1 MDALADDWIVDRL
14 EVAYYVGMMEHLL
27 ERDHD
32 AGRHLERTL
41 AAAQET
47 GKTFVLAPA
56 GAALAQAKLRRGRVV
71 EAAETASDAVDA
83 ARLTGN
89 PQSVAQALAAQARA
103 LLVAGEL
110 REALAAAQE
119 SVRLAGELEPSALA
133 TASALALGAALL
145 EAGRPAEAAAAVR
158 TTARL
163 PLVPGTTGCEAHELL
178 VRAAL
183 AGGSR
188 EEAERLAGRAEARAG
203 RVDLPVTWAQAGR
216 ARALVSLDAGDAAG
230 AAHAALAAAASA
242 ATVGAVLEEARAQLL
257 AGVATA
263 AAGDR
268 DGAVAELT
276 TARETFETCGAK
288 RLADECAQ
296 ELRRLGERVPRRSAR
311 LDAGEGVA
319 GVDQPRARDRPARA
333 RRQDEPRDRRRA
345 VPQREDRRD
354 APAQHLRQARRGVA
368 QGRRRGGRA
377 RRAGLSVPE
386 GAVMGAH

>member
-1 MDALADDWIVDRL
+1 MA
-14 EVAYYVGMMEHLL
+14 
-27 ERDHD
+27 
-32 AGRHLERTL
+32 
-41 AAAQET
+41 
-47 GKTFVLAPA
+47 
-56 GAALAQAKLRRGRVV
+56 

-89 PQSVAQALAAQARA
+89 PQSVAQALAAQSRA

-110 REALAAAQE
+110 RDALAAAQE

-230 AAHAALAAAASA
+230 AARAALAAAASA
-242 ATVGAVLEEARAQLL
+242 ATVGAVLE
-257 AGVATA
+257 AGAGA
-263 AAGDR
+263 AARG
-268 DGAVAELT
+268 
-276 TARETFETCGAK
+276 
-288 RLADECAQ
+288 
-296 ELRRLGERVPRRSAR
+296 RRLGCRGRSGRGGGGAQ
-311 LDAGEGVA
+311 EG
-319 GVDQPRARDRPARA
+319 ARDVRDVWREAA
-333 RRQDEPRDRRRA
+333 RRRVRPGA
-345 VPQREDRRD
+345 
-354 APAQHLRQARRGVA
+354 APP
-368 QGRRRGGRA
+368 GRA
-377 RRAGLSVPE
+377 RAAARAATPGEGIAGLTSREREIAQLVHDGRMNRE
-386 GAVMGAH
+386 IAAELYLSEKTVETHLRNIFGKLGVGSRRDVAAAVERGARG